1 MRRLYGY
8 VAITPLS
15 FSFPLINS
23 FTFLFSCAVFV
34 TSPLF
39 SFSLDFLHY
48 ELIYKISLRLYRK
61 HLIHLFLNEVF
72 HLCERLLETKA
83 PNFLFLI
90 SSHASVYVLII

>member
-15 FSFPLINS
+15 FSFFSL
-23 FTFLFSCAVFV
+23 FLCSIV
-34 TSPLF
+34 TSPLS
-39 SFSLDFLHY
+39 SFSLDYLHY
-48 ELIYKISLRLYRK
+48 ELIYKIILRLYRK

-72 HLCERLLETKA
+72 HLCERLLETEA